1 MRKDSI
7 WKKFEKSGSVLDY
20 LEYACT
26 CEDDMRATMNVVRD
40 TENVHDERVMCDT
53 ENVHDE
59 RVMRGTENVHDVSVT
74 CDTENVHN
82 VSVTRDAR
90 KYSCYGITGRWK

>member
-40 TENVHDERVMCDT
+40 TENVHDERVM
-53 ENVHDE
+53 
-59 RVMRGTENVHDVSVT
+59 RGTENVHDVSVT
-74 CDTENVHN
+74 CDTENVHD